1 MKAAGI
7 LLLCGGF
14 AIVPGA
20 LVLLSA
26 GPARNLFVLAGL
38 AVQIGGLA
46 LAFRAH
52 YTLDEEP

>member
-26 GPARNLFVLAGL
+26 GTSRNVFVLAGL

-46 LAFRAH
+46 LVFRAH